1 MHGGKNR
8 QRGEGDGR
16 GGVTAVRAPL
26 WGARSED
33 CIRSSGPPSRRREGG
48 DAQGGD
54 LSGLSCRSGD
64 VQIRPLCGTIG
75 AMIPSDFSAELCRAL

>member
-1 MHGGKNR
+1 MDSLILFPVCRRGGHAFTGCTEVR
-8 QRGEGDGR
+8 IGGEGAGR

-33 CIRSSGPPSRRREGG
+33 CIRSCGPLSRWREGG
-48 DAQGGD
+48 DVQGGD

-64 VQIRPLCGTIG
+64 V
-75 AMIPSDFSAELCRAL
+75 

>member
-8 QRGEGDGR
+8 QRGLTGR
-16 GGVTAVRAPL
+16 DGVTAVRAPH

-33 CIRSSGPPSRRREGG
+33 CIRSCGPPRREGG